1 MDFQEDFLFYI
12 CCSDGPDWKR
22 MRVLLD
28 KPLLRPK
35 LVAAYTDN
43 FNEVVT
49 DLIERL
55 MRIRETKGNGLT
67 VPNIDQ
73 ELFRWSLESR

>member
-1 MDFQEDFLFYI
+1 MEFQRNLLFV

-28 KPLLRPK
+28 KQLLRPVH
-35 LVAAYTDN
+35 VATYANN

-49 DLIERL
+49 DLIKRL
-55 MRIRETKGNGLT
+55 MHIRKTEGNGLT
-67 VPNIDQ
+67 VPNIDKS
-73 ELFRWSLESR
+73 LFRWSLESK

>member
-1 MDFQEDFLFYI
+1 MDFKENLLYV

-28 KPLLRPK
+28 KQLLRPNH
-35 LVAAYTDN
+35 VATYTNN

-49 DLIERL
+49 DLMERL
-55 MRIRETKGNGLT
+55 EHIRETKGNGLT
-67 VPNIDQ
+67 VPNIDE